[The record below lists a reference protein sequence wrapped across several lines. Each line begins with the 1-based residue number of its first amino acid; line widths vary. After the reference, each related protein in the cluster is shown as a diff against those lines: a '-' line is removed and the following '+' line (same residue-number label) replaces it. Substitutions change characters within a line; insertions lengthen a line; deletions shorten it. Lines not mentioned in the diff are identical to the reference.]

1 MAVETVE
8 KTQNYVEIFS
18 TTDDGVRVPMNPRTM
33 NIHTGDEILVEVT
46 NGSII
51 AGLALTNN
59 ADDWLFRKSDE
70 VLEAERAMF
79 VKKAKIRWGW
89 D

>member
-1 MAVETVE
+1 
-8 KTQNYVEIFS
+8 
-18 TTDDGVRVPMNPRTM
+18 M

-89 D
+89 G